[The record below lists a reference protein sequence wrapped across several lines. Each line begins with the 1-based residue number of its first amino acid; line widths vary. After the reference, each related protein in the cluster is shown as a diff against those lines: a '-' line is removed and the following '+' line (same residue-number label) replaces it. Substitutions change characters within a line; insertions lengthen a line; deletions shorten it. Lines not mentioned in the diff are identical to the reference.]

1 MIEKV
6 IQALVFPVIFFVSI
20 LMPKRNDI
28 WLFSA
33 WFGRRFEDS
42 PRALFEELHIQCGLG
57 IRPYW
62 VYKGPR
68 PTHPDIAEEFFVSC
82 YSLRGLILQL
92 RARVFTVCVNSRD
105 FWPGCITPRN
115 FVVQTW
121 HGTPMKQIGYQTLRK
136 KKLGIA
142 KFWLRRYLTESYDIV
157 LSPSDYTD
165 AVFCEAFQ
173 LPKDRLL
180 RFGYPRNSA
189 MYLSDA
195 RRLAIR
201 NQLFTRDEAFIWLY
215 LPTHRS
221 EGADA
226 DSTRYGYNE
235 ILSLSSVLTE
245 NGIAVAF
252 RPHFYEA
259 QLLNDLE
266 ETASVYILPMN
277 SQWSLYEIL
286 GAADGLITDY
296 SSVAYD
302 FAERSDN
309 IILFEFDL
317 QDYKSRHRDLLRV
330 PDEDFENCVTGAREL
345 GDLLVNL
352 SKSRKVRKFSMTKR
366 SSADLLRVIKDKVEE
381 CRF

>member
-6 IQALVFPVIFFVSI
+6 LQALAFPVIFIVSI

-33 WFGRRFEDS
+33 WFGQRFEDS
-42 PRALFEELHIQCGLG
+42 PRALFEASHKQSELE

-62 VYKGPR
+62 VYKGSR

-82 YSLRGLILQL
+82 YSLRGLYLQL

-121 HGTPMKQIGYQTLRK
+121 HGTPMKQIGYPTLKRK
-136 KKLGIA
+136 RFGTA
-142 KFWLRRYLTESYDIV
+142 KFWLRRYLTESYDVV

-165 AVFCEAFQ
+165 SVFCESFQ

-180 RFGYPRNSA
+180 RSGYPRNSA
-189 MYLSDA
+189 MYLSDT
-195 RRLAIR
+195 RRLEIR
-201 NQLFTRDEAFIWLY
+201 KQLFKCHDASIWLY
-215 LPTHRS
+215 LPTHRN
-221 EGADA
+221 EGIDA
-226 DSTRYGYNE
+226 DSTRYGYNQV
-235 ILSLSSVLTE
+235 LSLRSILAE
-245 NGIAVAF
+245 NGIAVVIK
-252 RPHFYEA
+252 PHFYEA

-266 ETASVYILPMN
+266 EAESVYVLPAG

-286 GAADGLITDY
+286 GAVDGLITDY

-302 FAERSDN
+302 FEERSDN

-317 QDYKSRHRDLLRV
+317 QEYKSMHRDLLRF
-330 PDEDFENCVTGAREL
+330 PDEDFEHCVSNAREL
-345 GDLLVNL
+345 GEVLIHL
-352 SKSRKVRKFSMTKR
+352 SKSRRPRKPNMTEKSSVGLLQIIKSKVGAFSW
-366 SSADLLRVIKDKVEE
+366 
-381 CRF
+381 